1 MTRPACSPVLREHER
16 GSALVVALLLMV
28 LLFTL
33 GAALFTMAE
42 TEGVIAANDVWA
54 EGSFYAAEAA
64 VQEAVDQIT
73 DDRATLE
80 LVVDSSPIGGDYTYR
95 SGGQDDT
102 TPQPPQFVDIVQR
115 AGFAIGGGTGYNPT
129 SFNFAIY
136 RINGTGTGPRSAVR
150 EVEVQIELGPMA
162 Q

>member
-1 MTRPACSPVLREHER
+1 MKRAIPPLTAGGAER
-16 GSALVVALLLMV
+16 GSALVVALLLIV

-42 TEGVIAANDVWA
+42 TEGVIAVNDVWS

-73 DDRATLE
+73 DDRTTLE
-80 LVVDSSPIGGDYTYR
+80 LVVDPSPIGDTYTYR
-95 SGGQDDT
+95 SGGRDDAA
-102 TPQPPQFVDIVQR
+102 PQPPQFVNMVQR
-115 AGFAIGGGTGYNPT
+115 SGFALGSGTGYNPQN
-129 SFNFAIY
+129 FNFAIY
-136 RINGTGTGPRSAVR
+136 RINGTGSGPRSSVR
-150 EVEVQIELGPMA
+150 EVEVQIEYGPLA